1 MLTFNLGRKTTS
13 LSADDTGDTRPVE
26 VDQTGVEPGGESR
39 STPPIKVDG
48 D

>member
-13 LSADDTGDTRPVE
+13 LSADDTRPVE